1 MMNYNNK
8 EINDLNKQKEDLWAM
23 RHATDSMLSL
33 LNTAFG
39 KEYTGTISSKM
50 RIRSILKSRLRGLN
64 NQINELDNSISLA
77 RSKCCHDYV
86 DISDDYDNHSIYRC
100 KHCGDYRR

>member
-23 RHATDSMLSL
+23 RHATYSMLL
-33 LNTAFG
+33 LLKSAFDN
-39 KEYTGTISSKM
+39 KYTGIASQKM
-50 RIRSILKSRLRGLN
+50 QIRSILKDRLRGLE
-64 NQINELDNSISLA
+64 NQINKLDNSMSLV